1 MIRSITEKWTKKVT
15 EWYPRDGKKRRGRQ
29 KKMGRRFAQG
39 LERNSNGQTNV
50 EGTFIVGGR
59 MYLINKKKLQTNLRK
74 PLCPTYF
81 TRFLHYSKVDWKRI
95 PWTLSPQMYK
105 NA

>member
-39 LERNSNGQTNV
+39 LEKDSNGQANMK
-50 EGTFIVGGR
+50 EF
-59 MYLINKKKLQTNLRK
+59 
-74 PLCPTYF
+74 
-81 TRFLHYSKVDWKRI
+81 
-95 PWTLSPQMYK
+95 
-105 NA
+105 